1 MVKYHDLV
9 ELKVASTPSKSPNYV
24 FSLSPL
30 RKNRDCSNLCV
41 CEMMW
46 YESPTTPT
54 ESIKISFPPSQL
66 LNFLRLRGCLLDE
79 TESNFWWQRGITTW
93 QLHHLQLWPW
103 RCYRDGRCGQGCSTT
118 SIGIRCGS
126 TRWVGG
132 IAGSVGIVGV
142 GCTTAHHL
150 TLEWQSFHTWRF
162 SMISTTIKQT
172 KIWNVVSSSWAK

>member
-1 MVKYHDLV
+1 MCL
-9 ELKVASTPSKSPNYV
+9 LCPPSEKIV
-24 FSLSPL
+24 TVQI
-30 RKNRDCSNLCV
+30 CV
-41 CEMMW
+41 CVWNDVMW
-46 YESPTTPT
+46 ITYNSQNQSKFPSPP
-54 ESIKISFPPSQL
+54 FQL
-66 LNFLRLRGCLLDE
+66 RNFLRGCLLDE

-103 RCYRDGRCGQGCSTT
+103 RCYRHGRCGQGCSTT

-150 TLEWQSFHTWRF
+150 TLEWQSFHIWRF
-162 SMISTTIKQT
+162 FYDLDYYQT
-172 KIWNVVSSSWAK
+172 NKFWNVVTSAWAK